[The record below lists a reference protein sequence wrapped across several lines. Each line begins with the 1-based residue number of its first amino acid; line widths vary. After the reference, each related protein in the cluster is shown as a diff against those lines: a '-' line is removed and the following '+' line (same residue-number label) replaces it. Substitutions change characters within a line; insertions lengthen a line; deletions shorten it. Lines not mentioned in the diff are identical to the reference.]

1 MHVVSRAATKP
12 VFLDNFTPST
22 MPPLVALPSRSD
34 AFSDY
39 RPSRN
44 AHTDLLTNKRS
55 GGRIVK
61 IGLNSE
67 LRGVWTLADFRRR
80 RHQCVAQGPFN
91 INLEHSARTAAA
103 TVLPQDQ

>member
-1 MHVVSRAATKP
+1 MRPKAGICMLVCSSVITDACRLLFSS
-12 VFLDNFTPST
+12 TPST
-22 MPPLVALPSRSD
+22 MPPLVALPSYSN

-61 IGLNSE
+61 IGLGSE
-67 LRGVWTLADFRRR
+67 FPI
-80 RHQCVAQGPFN
+80 CV
-91 INLEHSARTAAA
+91 L
-103 TVLPQDQ
+103 

>member
-1 MHVVSRAATKP
+1 MPCSIIDQVA
-12 VFLDNFTPST
+12 FLACLDDFTSLN

-44 AHTDLLTNKRS
+44 AHTDLLTSKRS

-61 IGLNSE
+61 IGLN
-67 LRGVWTLADFRRR
+67 GKLAI
-80 RHQCVAQGPFN
+80 G
-91 INLEHSARTAAA
+91 AA
-103 TVLPQDQ
+103 

>member
-1 MHVVSRAATKP
+1 
-12 VFLDNFTPST
+12 
-22 MPPLVALPSRSD
+22 MPPLVVLPSRSN

-61 IGLNSE
+61 IGLSGE
-67 LRGVWTLADFRRR
+67 LSVYA
-80 RHQCVAQGPFN
+80 
-91 INLEHSARTAAA
+91 
-103 TVLPQDQ
+103 